1 MAFIGWNLLDETKL
15 SELLRIITPNLT
27 YSVFQTITQSFFKS
41 LDFQNNLL
49 NGIPLNQ
56 IEKARL
62 FGLESEICWIKKGSS
77 YHIILL
83 CENERLFNTYGSF
96 LRSGEGDI
104 LELEPEFNEHEPEK
118 QVILWG
124 IRDTKAFDAEKFWF
138 EGRIPQKLNYPLENR
153 GERVKLLYVEY
164 AEKNNWRSRFYRFK
178 EVTHA

>member
-1 MAFIGWNLLDETKL
+1 MAFIGWNLLDVTKL
-15 SELLRIITPNLT
+15 SELLENFKPNLS

-41 LDFQNNLL
+41 LDFQNNQL

-62 FGLESEICWIKKGSS
+62 FGLESEIRWIKKGLSF
-77 YHIILL
+77 HVILL
-83 CENERLFNTYGSF
+83 CENEGLFNFYKSF

-124 IRDTKAFDAEKFWF
+124 IWDTKASDAEKFWF
-138 EGRIPQKLNYPLENR
+138 EGRIPQKLDYPLDNS
-153 GERVKLLYVEY
+153 GNRVKLIYLEY
-164 AEKNNWRSRFYRFK
+164 FEKKNWRSRFYRFK